1 MNPEQLIEY
10 YPRLYHLAWEG
21 SWKNINQYGLLP
33 TQELLNLYH
42 IDERKTKKLVSEHR
56 PDPVTIERE
65 GLYRAVLRDQKP
77 MSDAGLRAAGILEPK
92 KWYSVLNSMVFF
104 WATKERLESMMNAY
118 QGMKQD
124 LIIVNTRRLVEDT
137 SDAIRLSHMNSGST
151 RRGHPRNVEI
161 FKTIS
166 DYPFDKRRKKNGW
179 KKALAEVC
187 VIGGV
192 KAIKEYIVDVRTISS
207 DDLTNIE

>member
-1 MNPEQLIEY
+1 MKPEQLIEY

-33 TQELLNLYH
+33 TQELLKLYQ
-42 IDERKTKKLVSEHR
+42 IDERKTRKLVSEHR
-56 PDPVTIERE
+56 PHWVPIERE
-65 GLYRAVLRDQKP
+65 GLCRAVLRDQKP
-77 MSDAGLRAAGILEPK
+77 MSDAGLRAAGIPEPN

-118 QGMKQD
+118 QGMRHD
-124 LIIVNTRRLVEDT
+124 LIIVNTRRLVEDK

-151 RRGHPRNVEI
+151 RRAHPRNVGI

-166 DYPFDKRRKKNGW
+166 NYPFDKRRKRNGW

-192 KAIKEYIVDVRTISS
+192 KAIREYIVDVRTISS
-207 DDLTNIE
+207 DDLTKIE